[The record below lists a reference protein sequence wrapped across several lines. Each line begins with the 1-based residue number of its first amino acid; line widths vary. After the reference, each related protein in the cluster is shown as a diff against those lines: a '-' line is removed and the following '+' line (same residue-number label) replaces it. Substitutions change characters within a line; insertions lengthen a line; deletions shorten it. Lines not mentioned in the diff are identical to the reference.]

1 MTLLLVVSPLPLG
14 AQVTSFPLLG
24 YSYQFINMLFLP
36 APVLKEK
43 LCSTFIL
50 YLPPTHSRTS

>member
-24 YSYQFINMLFLP
+24 YSYQFINMLYQL
-36 APVLKEK
+36 
-43 LCSTFIL
+43 L
-50 YLPPTHSRTS
+50 Y